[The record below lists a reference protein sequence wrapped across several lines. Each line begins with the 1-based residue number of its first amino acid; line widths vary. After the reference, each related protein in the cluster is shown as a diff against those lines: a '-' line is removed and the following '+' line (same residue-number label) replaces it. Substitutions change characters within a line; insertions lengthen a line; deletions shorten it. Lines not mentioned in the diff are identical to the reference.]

1 MDINK
6 KTGVLTIA
14 ISGAE
19 WSNKFM
25 HFRNA

>member
-14 ISGAE
+14 ISGVE